1 MRVIMFALAVL
12 AFLAG
17 FAILAS
23 AKSAVHEIEA
33 FVLYVVA
40 AVLFAGAAIVDA
52 IIGLP
57 KRLARNEAAEASR
70 EAPVRGA
77 AGQM

>member
-1 MRVIMFALAVL
+1 MRVILFLLAIL

-17 FAILAS
+17 FAITAV

-40 AVLFAGAAIVDA
+40 AVLFSGAGIVDA
-52 IIGLP
+52 IINLP
-57 KRLARNEAAEASR
+57 KRMYEYQQAEQKKVAT
-70 EAPVRGA
+70 P
-77 AGQM
+77 